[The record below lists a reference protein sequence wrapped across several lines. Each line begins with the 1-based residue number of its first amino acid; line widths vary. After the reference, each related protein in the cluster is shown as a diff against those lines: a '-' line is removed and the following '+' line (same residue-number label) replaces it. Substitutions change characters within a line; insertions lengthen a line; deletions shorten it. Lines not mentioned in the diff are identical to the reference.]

1 VNETLARWNR
11 LPAAEAEKEVL
22 ACCGS
27 RAWAQALAS
36 ERPVTSEAM
45 LLAAADNI
53 WRNLTETDWME
64 ALEKHPR
71 IGEFAKAEA
80 KPEEAPTARSERWSA
95 EEQSQAGM
103 ASEAIKIA
111 LRDRNRDYEKRFGR
125 TFIVCATGKSA
136 AEILEILRKR
146 LENDPHTELLEAAEE
161 QRQIT
166 RIRLQRWLA
175 E

>member
-45 LLAAADNI
+45 LLEAADKI
-53 WRNLTETDWME
+53 WRNLTEADWLE
-64 ALEKHPR
+64 ALECHPR
-71 IGEFAKAEA
+71 IGELPKAEA
-80 KPEEAPTARSERWSA
+80 KAKEAAVARSERWSA

-111 LRDRNRDYEKRFGR
+111 LRDRNRDYETRFGR

-136 AEILEILRKR
+136 SEILEILLKR
-146 LENDPHTELLEAAEE
+146 LRNDLRTELLEAAAE

>member
-1 VNETLARWNR
+1 MNETLARWNR

-27 RAWAQALAS
+27 RAWAQALARQ
-36 ERPVTSEAM
+36 RPVMSEAM

-53 WRNLTETDWME
+53 WRNLTEADWME
-64 ALEKHPR
+64 ALESHPR
-71 IGEFAKAEA
+71 IGELPKAEA
-80 KPEEAPTARSERWSA
+80 KAEEAPAARSERWSA

-103 ASEAIKIA
+103 APESVKITLREA
-111 LRDRNRDYEKRFGR
+111 NRDYEKRFGR

-136 AEILEILRKR
+136 AEILEILQKR
-146 LENDPHTELLEAAEE
+146 LKNDPCTELLEAAAE

-166 RIRLQRWLA
+166 HIRLQRWLA